1 MTPFTISNSDVA
13 LWRMAAGYKVICGPT
28 INVVVAMNASNRK
41 ATK

>member
-28 INVVVAMNASNRK
+28 INVVVAMNGAAR
-41 ATK
+41 